1 MFVHTCVRFCGVGQG
16 LYTRGSTRLIDR
28 PNKTLRSI
36 EWVYDCGS
44 MDEKAVNSAV
54 EAGASEEQWELE
66 FVVISHLD
74 IDHIQGL
81 PALLKAYRVKRIVL
95 PYHRREMR
103 LLWGLSA
110 LDGNVPL
117 VEMRELIDLWSDPA
131 QVIRGVGSSAGTE
144 EFPEIILVPPSNER
158 ASDEYPPETLD
169 LGDEPS
175 LRVQAPSTT
184 EQQPPNARTAV
195 LVPSS
200 AIVYFRHWE
209 FLPYVD
215 PYYEKAYLSFPAET
229 RSDLDNK
236 LKDIL
241 TTSQQSAT
249 TKSQLWKKISELKNA
264 LYGAIS
270 ALKAS
275 NGQAGKVSPA
285 QKNGIS
291 LIAYFSAI
299 NHLGDLAWT
308 ASGRHYKDAND
319 APDFSFFASVARGGL
334 LCTGDAFL
342 KSPKAI
348 ASLQAFLGPKRMAN
362 IACHQVAHH
371 GSKKNSGAQIHQ
383 AVNAPINVFCADPNA
398 VHKHPDRV
406 TVKAYETW
414 RLLPNAPERR
424 TWRPLVNDMDFG
436 MCIVGACSQGAA
448 LFLDRALNDNY
459 RFWRRDWRY
468 CLNSL
473 EWW

>member
-1 MFVHTCVRFCGVGQG
+1 MFLHTYVRFCGVGQG
-16 LYTRGSTRLIDR
+16 LYTHGNTRLIDR
-28 PNKTLRSI
+28 PNKTVRSI

-44 MDEKAVNSAV
+44 MNEEVVNASV
-54 EAGASEEQWELE
+54 EANASEESRELE

-117 VEMRELIDLWSDPA
+117 GEMRTLIDLWSDPA
-131 QVIRGVGSSAGTE
+131 QVIRGMGPSAGTE

-169 LGDEPS
+169 RGDGPY
-175 LRVQAPSTT
+175 LRVQTPGTA
-184 EQQPPNARTAV
+184 EQQPPSARTAV

-200 AIVYFRHWE
+200 AIIYFRHWE

-215 PYYEKAYLSFPAET
+215 PYYEKAYLSFPAKT
-229 RSDLDNK
+229 QSDLDNK

-241 TTSQQSAT
+241 TTSQQNAAT
-249 TKSQLWKKISELKNA
+249 KAQLWKKISALKNA
-264 LYGAIS
+264 LYAAIS
-270 ALKAS
+270 VLKAS
-275 NGQAGKVSPA
+275 KGQASKVSPT

-291 LIAYFSAI
+291 LIAHFSAI
-299 NHLGDLAWT
+299 NHLGDLACT
-308 ASGRHYKDAND
+308 ASEPHYKDAHD
-319 APDFSFFASVARGGL
+319 APDFPFFAHVARGGL

-342 KSPKAI
+342 KSAKAI
-348 ASLQAFLGPKRMAN
+348 TSLQTFLGPKRMAN

-371 GSKKNSGAQIHQ
+371 GSKKNSDAQTHQ
-383 AVNAPINVFCADPNA
+383 TVNAPINVFCADPNA

-414 RLLPNAPERR
+414 RPLPHVPERR
-424 TWRPLVNDMDFG
+424 TRRPLVNDTDFE
-436 MCIVGACSQGAA
+436 MFIVGACSQDAA
-448 LFLDRALNDNY
+448 QRLRHALHDY
-459 RFWRRDWRY
+459 HHFWHYDWRY
-468 CLNSL
+468 WRDFL
-473 EWW
+473 EW